1 MFDLL
6 PTEIKQK
13 IFHINR
19 QDAFNKK
26 YKKKYDLVME
36 DLQYTIEELT
46 FYFDLSDY
54 CDNCPCD
61 ENDEG
66 ISGYILTYLEDIQ
79 PRWSP

>member
-6 PTEIKQK
+6 PTEMKRK

-19 QDAFNKK
+19 QDALNKK
-26 YKKKYDLVME
+26 YKRRYDIVME
-36 DLQYTIEELT
+36 DLKLTIEELP

-61 ENDEG
+61 ENDEP
-66 ISGYILTYLEDIQ
+66 ISIYILAYLKDI
-79 PRWSP
+79 SYLVC

>member
-6 PTEIKQK
+6 PTEIKRK

-19 QDAFNKK
+19 QKVLNKK
-26 YKKKYDLVME
+26 CKKKYDIVME
-36 DLQYTIEELT
+36 DLKYTIEELP

-61 ENDEG
+61 ENDEDVSIFILG
-66 ISGYILTYLEDIQ
+66 YLRDISYL
-79 PRWSP
+79 PS

>member
-6 PTEIKQK
+6 PTEIKRK

-19 QDAFNKK
+19 QEVLNKK
-26 YKKKYDLVME
+26 YKKKYDIVMK
-36 DLQYTIEELT
+36 DLIYTIEELP

-61 ENDEG
+61 ENDEDVSIFILG
-66 ISGYILTYLEDIQ
+66 YLRDISYLVC
-79 PRWSP
+79 

>member
-19 QDAFNKK
+19 QDAFNNK

-36 DLQYTIEELT
+36 DLHYNIE
-46 FYFDLSDY
+46 
-54 CDNCPCD
+54 
-61 ENDEG
+61 
-66 ISGYILTYLEDIQ
+66 
-79 PRWSP
+79 

>member
-6 PTEIKQK
+6 PTEMKRK

-19 QDAFNKK
+19 QDALNKK

-36 DLQYTIEELT
+36 DLQYTIEELP

-61 ENDEG
+61 ENDEDV
-66 ISGYILTYLEDIQ
+66 SVYILAYLKDV
-79 PRWSP
+79 SYLHS

>member
-19 QDAFNKK
+19 QDALNKK

-36 DLQYTIEELT
+36 DLQYTIEELP

-54 CDNCPCD
+54 CYNCHHD
-61 ENDEG
+61 ENYEHISVYILIYLEG
-66 ISGYILTYLEDIQ
+66 IQ
-79 PRWSP
+79 PLWSP

>member
-19 QDAFNKK
+19 QDALNKK

-36 DLQYTIEELT
+36 DLQYTIEELP

-54 CDNCPCD
+54 CDNCPHD
-61 ENDEG
+61 ENDEP
-66 ISGYILTYLEDIQ
+66 ISVYILIYLEGIQ
-79 PRWSP
+79 PLWSP